1 MSLDSKPYTFDR
13 IFRIFVS
20 VLIFAVILWLMR
32 YLSDVLIPFA
42 MAFLL
47 AYLLNPLVN
56 VIQNKIKHRIV
67 SVLTALGLVS
77 GLLFLA
83 GFVTVPVIKK
93 EVFHMSKL
101 IVRVAEDKELSKRAL
116 NYVPAGLW
124 ESVRSMAKGEEMGR
138 VREILGRE
146 DVWMLL
152 QAAGKKILPGL
163 WKMFQGAASLIF
175 AFMGIFV
182 VFLYLVFLLIDYQN
196 AREGWKSLVPSKWHS
211 GVEKFVFDF
220 DTGMSRHFRAQ
231 ALVAASVGILFSL
244 GFMITGLPMALFMGF
259 LVGVLNMVPY
269 LQIVAIIP
277 ACLLAVVQAVETGS
291 GLFTTVGLTLLVF
304 AVVQTIQDSFLTP
317 RIMGKVTGLSPAII
331 LLSVSVWG
339 KLMGVFGLI
348 IALPMTCLLLA
359 YYKRLIEP
367 EEKESGL

>member
-1 MSLDSKPYTFDR
+1 MPLDSKPYTFDR

-20 VLIFAVILWLMR
+20 VLIFAVVLWLMR

-42 MAFLL
+42 AAFLL
-47 AYLLNPLVN
+47 AYLLNPFVN
-56 VIQNKIKHRIV
+56 IIQEKIKHRV
-67 SVLTALGLVS
+67 LSVLTALVMVLGF
-77 GLLFLA
+77 LFLV
-83 GFVTVPVIKK
+83 GFATIPVIKK

-124 ESVRSMAKGEEMGR
+124 ESVRSMARGEEMDR
-138 VREILGRE
+138 VREVLGRK

-163 WKMFQGAASLIF
+163 WKMFQGAANLVF

-196 AREGWKSLVPSKWHS
+196 VKAGWKTLVPSKWHL
-211 GVEKFVFDF
+211 GVEKFAVDF

-231 ALVAASVGILFSL
+231 ALVAALVGTLFSV
-244 GFMITGLPMALFMGF
+244 GFMITGLPMAIFMGVF
-259 LVGVLNMVPY
+259 VGVLNMVPY

-277 ACLLAVVQAVETGS
+277 ACLLAAVQAIETGA
-291 GLFTTVGLTLLVF
+291 GLFTTIGLTLLVF
-304 AVVQTIQDSFLTP
+304 AVVQTIQDSLLTP
-317 RIMGKVTGLSPAII
+317 RIMGKVTGLSPAVI

-339 KLMGVFGLI
+339 KLLGVFGLI

-367 EEKESGL
+367 GDKELSI